1 MKKSI
6 LATIYWTIDKN
17 HKDYNCMLPYPSETE
32 ILDYTDVYYFDT
44 DYYGNITRKEME
56 NYVKR
61 DLKLIAGGGYDWKHI
76 HNVRFEFSTNQN
88 DIDKFNAELKA
99 RFA

>member
-44 DYYGNITRKEME
+44 DYYGNITRK
-56 NYVKR
+56 V
-61 DLKLIAGGGYDWKHI
+61 H
-76 HNVRFEFSTNQN
+76 S
-88 DIDKFNAELKA
+88 
-99 RFA
+99 